1 MEQDQWQ
8 KQKDDHNRKSN
19 QTEKS
24 YQQQLQNLMN
34 DKNREK
40 EAMERLMKT
49 ELEKV
54 ENIRMNEGLRK
65 SQEMRDIMLTFEN

>member
-1 MEQDQWQ
+1 
-8 KQKDDHNRKSN
+8 
-19 QTEKS
+19 
-24 YQQQLQNLMN
+24 MN